1 MCKGFNLDEQQKAT
15 LKACITESQ
24 TPGRSMMAR
33 LRTSLTMIVIG
44 MYSASSRVPMT
55 YDKNNKLF

>member
-1 MCKGFNLDEQQKAT
+1 MCKGFNLDEQQKTT
-15 LKACITESQ
+15 LKACIVESQ
-24 TPGRSMMAR
+24 TPGRSMIAR

-44 MYSASSRVPMT
+44 MYSSSSRVPMT

>member
-1 MCKGFNLDEQQKAT
+1 MCKGINLDDRQKAN
-15 LKACITESQ
+15 LKACIAETQ
-24 TPGRSMMAR
+24 TPGRSLFAR

-55 YDKNNKLF
+55 YDKHNKLF

>member
-1 MCKGFNLDEQQKAT
+1 MCKGFNLDDQQKAA
-15 LKACITESQ
+15 LKTCIEESQ
-24 TPGRSMMAR
+24 QPNRSLIAR
-33 LRTSLTMIVIG
+33 VRTALTMIVIG

>member
-1 MCKGFNLDEQQKAT
+1 MCKGFNLDEQQKAA
-15 LKACITESQ
+15 LRACVVESQ
-24 TPGRSMMAR
+24 TPGRTMISR

-55 YDKNNKLF
+55 YDRNNKLF

>member
-1 MCKGFNLDEQQKAT
+1 MCKGFNLDEKQKVT
-15 LKACITESQ
+15 LKACIEESQ
-24 TPGRSMMAR
+24 TPGRSMIAR